1 MNYLT
6 NAIDNYINS
15 PEPYALQID
24 GSWGIGKTYFITN
37 YAREITEINNIYFSL
52 YGYNDLE
59 TLKKELLLQIAIKLD
74 KLSII
79 QKSNKLFSFIRRL
92 DIKKSFTLSSISA
105 LSEVILEKYTNTK
118 LQSNNKTI
126 VVIMDDLERLGEKID
141 IQDFLGFI
149 VNEIIEKLKFKIIL
163 ISN

>member
-1 MNYLT
+1 MVTFCYKKRKSVVNMNYLT

-59 TLKKELLLQIAIKLD
+59 TLKRTFIAD
-74 KLSII
+74 SH
-79 QKSNKLFSFIRRL
+79 
-92 DIKKSFTLSSISA
+92 
-105 LSEVILEKYTNTK
+105 
-118 LQSNNKTI
+118 KT
-126 VVIMDDLERLGEKID
+126 R
-141 IQDFLGFI
+141 
-149 VNEIIEKLKFKIIL
+149 
-163 ISN
+163 